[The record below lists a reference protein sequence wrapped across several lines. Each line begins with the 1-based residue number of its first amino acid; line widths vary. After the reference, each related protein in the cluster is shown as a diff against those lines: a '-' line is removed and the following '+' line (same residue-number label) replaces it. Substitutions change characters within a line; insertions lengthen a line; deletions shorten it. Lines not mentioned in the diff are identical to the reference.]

1 MALFDMDVFFCF
13 GMVWVL
19 GFGFGV
25 WHLPNGVIPNNFC
38 FHVYSQNSCFGMTWH
53 GLGFGICL
61 LWSYLTTFVFMSI
74 LKIHV
79 LVWHD
84 MVWHGLRFWLGV
96 SDLGLGSRFGILDLG
111 FGVCILVLR
120 STLTF
125 GARLVVVVALTFG
138 ALHFSPGVTIDL
150 WCKFGVLQGRCSFW
164 PPVIK
169 KFNAT
174 PKIGVCHFCSS
185 QIVELKTI

>member
-1 MALFDMDVFFCF
+1 M
-13 GMVWVL
+13 
-19 GFGFGV
+19 GF
-25 WHLPNGVIPNNFC
+25 
-38 FHVYSQNSCFGMTWH
+38 S
-53 GLGFGICL
+53 ICL
-61 LWSYLTTFVFMSI
+61 LGSYLTTFVFMSI

-125 GARLVVVVALTFG
+125 GASLVFLLAF
-138 ALHFSPGVTIDL
+138 
-150 WCKFGVLQGRCSFW
+150 
-164 PPVIK
+164 
-169 KFNAT
+169 
-174 PKIGVCHFCSS
+174 
-185 QIVELKTI
+185 

>member
-1 MALFDMDVFFCF
+1 MFWYDMA
-13 GMVWVL
+13 W
-19 GFGFGV
+19 FGV
-25 WHLPNGVIPNNFC
+25 WHLPTVVIPNNIC
-38 FHVYSQNSCFGMTWH
+38 FHVYSQNSC
-53 GLGFGICL
+53 
-61 LWSYLTTFVFMSI
+61 
-74 LKIHV
+74 